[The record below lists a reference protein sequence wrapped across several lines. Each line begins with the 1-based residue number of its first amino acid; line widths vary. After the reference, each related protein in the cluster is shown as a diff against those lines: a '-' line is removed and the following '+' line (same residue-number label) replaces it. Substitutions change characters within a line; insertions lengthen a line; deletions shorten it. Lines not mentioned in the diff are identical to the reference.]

1 MARTTNFRNRN
12 KKDVE
17 QYIAKLME
25 GSPES
30 KKEAKDALIRT
41 GVLKKNGK
49 PKEVIVSWE

>member
-1 MARTTNFRNRN
+1 MTRTTCFQN
-12 KKDVE
+12 KTNKEVE

-25 GSPES
+25 GTPES
-30 KKEAKDALIRT
+30 KKEARDALIRT

>member
-17 QYIAKLME
+17 LME